1 MDIEILADKWEK
13 EQKIINELYAKLVEN
28 GEEFRI
34 FNPNV
39 NDELPF

>member
-13 EQKIINELYAKLVEN
+13 EKKIIDKLYAELVEN
-28 GEEFRI
+28 GEELRI